1 MKKEI
6 MPIGKQIFLSKIFVG
21 CTWIGSGAFGI
32 FDNLACNILHL
43 LCLAAAVTVMVVLMR
58 ADLEEDDEM
67 AEYNYTKANAK
78 TTTVMHI
85 VFCAGSVLSAI
96 VVGLLKDTNIPWH
109 RVISEMFFLLMGIQN
124 IVTGIIFRKLEAE

>member
-1 MKKEI
+1 MKKEL

-21 CTWIGSGAFGI
+21 CTWIGSGAFGM
-32 FDNLACNILHL
+32 FDNLVCNILHL
-43 LCLAAAVTVMVVLMR
+43 LCLVAAVTFMVVLMR

-78 TTTVMHI
+78 TTKVMHI
-85 VFCAGSVLSAI
+85 IYCACSVLSI
-96 VVGLLKDTNIPWH
+96 VVIYLLKDADILWY
-109 RVISEMFFLLMGIQN
+109 RVIPEMFFLLMGIQN

>member
-1 MKKEI
+1 MKKEP

-21 CTWIGSGAFGI
+21 CTWIGSGVFGM
-32 FDNLACNILHL
+32 FDNLVCNILHL
-43 LCLAAAVTVMVVLMR
+43 LCFAAAVTVMVVLMR
-58 ADLEEDDEM
+58 TDLEEDDEM

-85 VFCAGSVLSAI
+85 IFCIGSVLSAI
-96 VVGLLKDTNIPWH
+96 VVVLLKDANIPWY
-109 RVISEMFFLLMGIQN
+109 RVIPEMFFLLMGIQN

>member
-1 MKKEI
+1 MKKEP

-21 CTWIGSGAFGI
+21 CTWIGSGVFGM

-67 AEYNYTKANAK
+67 AEYNYTRANAK
-78 TTTVMHI
+78 TTNVMHI

-96 VVGLLKDTNIPWH
+96 VVGLLKDANIPWY
-109 RVISEMFFLLMGIQN
+109 RVIPEMFFFLMGIQN